1 VDIRHEEAALEQ
13 NTSGYH
19 MCPSYRSNILV
30 LRFLLRERKNEWDT
44 RSLFFLHLGYWYF
57 SPGMVIYVHQGQIFV
72 GQGQICAPGTNICT
86 RVKYLSQGHNY
97 VPGPVT
103 RSCDE
108 VSGVQK
114 NISGTIYATV
124 FGLF

>member
-1 VDIRHEEAALEQ
+1 M
-13 NTSGYH
+13 GY
-19 MCPSYRSNILV
+19 LV
-30 LRFLLRERKNEWDT
+30 H
-44 RSLFFLHLGYWYF
+44 FFLHLGYWYF
-57 SPGMVIYVHQGQIFV
+57 SPG
-72 GQGQICAPGTNICT
+72 TNICT
-86 RVKYLSQGHNY
+86 RARVKYLSQGHNY

-103 RSCDE
+103 RSCDG

>member
-1 VDIRHEEAALEQ
+1 
-13 NTSGYH
+13 

-44 RSLFFLHLGYWYF
+44 RSLFFCTWAICTLAQGWSGAGVF
-57 SPGMVIYVHQGQIFV
+57 CRRCVIYVHQGQIFV
-72 GQGQICAPGTNICT
+72 PGTNICT

>member
-1 VDIRHEEAALEQ
+1 MNGIPGPFFFCTWAIGTLAQ
-13 NTSGYH
+13 GWSY
-19 MCPSYRSNILV
+19 MCTGVKYL
-30 LRFLLRERKNEWDT
+30 
-44 RSLFFLHLGYWYF
+44 Y
-57 SPGMVIYVHQGQIFV
+57 QGQMFV
-72 GQGQICAPGTNICT
+72 PGPGSNICT